1 MDEFDWSILSVPT
14 PRAVVRGQLEF
25 SWWELG
31 QRLETVTQD
40 EFTWEPA
47 PGALSVRRRGESTA
61 PRTFGVGEWVVEW
74 PASGDDSPGP
84 RTIAWLVAHLT
95 EVLTERYDWTFGDH
109 AARRES
115 LTYSGEVGPAV
126 DGLTRV
132 VDRWREGI
140 ASMSDDDIFTV
151 GFSRA
156 TEIDQQAPFAHL
168 VVHINRELIH
178 HGSEIFTLT
187 DLYRV
192 RGGSHV

>member
-31 QRLETVTQD
+31 RLLETVTQD
-40 EFTWEPA
+40 EFVWEPA
-47 PGALSVRRRGESTA
+47 PGALSVRRRSETSA
-61 PRTFGVGEWVVEW
+61 PRAFGSGEWVVEW
-74 PASGDDSPGP
+74 PDGPDHPGP
-84 RTIAWLVAHLT
+84 RTVAWLVAHLT

-109 AARRES
+109 RSRRPD

-126 DGLTRV
+126 AELTRV
-132 VDRWREGI
+132 ADLWRSGI
-140 ASMSDDDIFTV
+140 ATMSDDDIFTV
-151 GFSRA
+151 GLSQA

-168 VVHINRELIH
+168 VAHINREIIH

-192 RGGSHV
+192 AGGARA